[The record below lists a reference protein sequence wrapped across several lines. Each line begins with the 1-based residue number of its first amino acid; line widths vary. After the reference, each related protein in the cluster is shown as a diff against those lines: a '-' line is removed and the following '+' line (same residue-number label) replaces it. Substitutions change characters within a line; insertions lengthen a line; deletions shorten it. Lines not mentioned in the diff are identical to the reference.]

1 VEERHARLIGQYR
14 ELSARL
20 ADPALF
26 GDAKAY
32 ARLARQVSQLEPA
45 YAIAA
50 RLEAAERELADAH
63 TLAADAS
70 GEPDMAALAAEE
82 EAELAA
88 RVIALGAELDQ
99 ALVPGGESDGS
110 VVLEIRPG
118 TGGEEGA
125 LFASSLL
132 RMYSHY
138 AERRGW
144 DLETL
149 ELQETDLGGVKEAVL
164 GISGHGVEDRLHLE
178 SGVHRVQRVPSTE
191 TQGRIHTSAATVAV
205 LPEPTE
211 VDVEIAPDD
220 LKIDTFRS
228 GGAGGQHVNKTESGV
243 RILHIPTGIMAIC
256 TDERS
261 QHKNRDKAMRVLRAR
276 VHDAVA
282 SREAQKV
289 AQERRSQVGSGDR
302 SERIRTYNFPQGR
315 VTDHRIGLTLY
326 RLEGVLDGDLDEL
339 TQALMD
345 AERNARLEAG
355 AGDGDGA

>member
-1 VEERHARLIGQYR
+1 MEERHARLIDQYR

-20 ADPALF
+20 ADPALLS
-26 GDAKAY
+26 DSQAY
-32 ARLARQVSQLEPA
+32 ARSARQLA
-45 YAIAA
+45 K
-50 RLEAAERELADAH
+50 LEAPYALAAALERAERDLAEARALAVDSGGDA
-63 TLAADAS
+63 
-70 GEPDMAALAAEE
+70 EMAALAAEE
-82 EAELAA
+82 AKTLEGRVASLA
-88 RVIALGAELDQ
+88 AELDQ
-99 ALVPGGESDGS
+99 ALVPSGESEGS
-110 VVLEIRPG
+110 VVVEIRPG

-125 LFASSLL
+125 LFAGSLL
-132 RMYSHY
+132 RMYVRY

-164 GISGHGVEDRLHLE
+164 GIEGQGVEERLHLE
-178 SGVHRVQRVPSTE
+178 SGVHRVQRVPATE

-211 VDVEIAPDD
+211 IDVQIAPED

-243 RILHIPTGIMAIC
+243 RIIHLPTGIMAIC

-276 VHDAVA
+276 LHDALSA
-282 SREAQKV
+282 QEAQKV
-289 AQERRSQVGSGDR
+289 AQARRSQVGSGDR

-326 RLEGVLDGDLDEL
+326 RLEAILDGDLEEL

-345 AERNARLEAG
+345 AERNARLEEAASG
-355 AGDGDGA
+355 HGN